1 MNRVISQSEV
11 KGFVFEIL
19 RSMQSDAWIPDY
31 IVGINRGG
39 LVPANMI
46 SQYLDI
52 RLVTLDVSFS
62 TNNFESN
69 LWIPEDILDG
79 KKVLFVD
86 DINDTG
92 NTINWIV
99 NDMTSSITKKKELR
113 KEFEIDGNARFAVL
127 LDNIAS
133 ESTVEVAYYGE
144 DINKVEQPVWIVFPW
159 ENWWRTE

>member
-11 KGFVFEIL
+11 KGFVLEIL
-19 RSMQSDAWIPDY
+19 RSMQADAWVPDY

-69 LWIPEDILDG
+69 LWIPEDILEG
-79 KKVLFVD
+79 KKEGVVVGSVVNTRRGPTQIGAIRTAYTITDAKLD
-86 DINDTG
+86 PTDIEWKDVCRPG
-92 NTINWIV
+92 
-99 NDMTSSITKKKELR
+99 
-113 KEFEIDGNARFAVL
+113 
-127 LDNIAS
+127 
-133 ESTVEVAYYGE
+133 
-144 DINKVEQPVWIVFPW
+144 
-159 ENWWRTE
+159 